1 MTNKSKGLIMYYTGL
16 VLSILAPF
24 IATLTQFPVWTE
36 QVDPKQVSAMF
47 IVMAVVCAV
56 PLLNHF
62 KQALKSPSAI
72 AVWVFLFLITWG
84 MKQIVNQIMIIALV
98 GLIANIIGA
107 ILCGVGNKVKEMPD
121 PIDEDEEGKTN
132 GE

>member
-1 MTNKSKGLIMYYTGL
+1 MYYTGL

-62 KQALKSPSAI
+62 KQALKSPSSI
-72 AVWVFLFLITWG
+72 AVWVFLFLVTWG
-84 MKQIVNQIMIIALV
+84 MKQIVNQVMIIALV

-107 ILCGVGNKVKEMPD
+107 ILCGVGNKVKEVPD

-132 GE
+132 G

>member
-62 KQALKSPSAI
+62 KQALKSPSSI
-72 AVWVFLFLITWG
+72 AVWVFLFLVTWG

-98 GLIANIIGA
+98 GMIANIIGA

-132 GE
+132 G

>member
-62 KQALKSPSAI
+62 KQALKSPSSI
-72 AVWVFLFLITWG
+72 AVWVFLFLVTWG
-84 MKQIVNQIMIIALV
+84 MKQIVNQVMIIALV

-132 GE
+132 G

>member
-1 MTNKSKGLIMYYTGL
+1 MYYTGL

-107 ILCGVGNKVKEMPD
+107 ILCGVGNKVKKMPD
-121 PIDEDEEGKTN
+121 PIDEEEGKTN

>member
-62 KQALKSPSAI
+62 KQALKSPSSI
-72 AVWVFLFLITWG
+72 AVWVFLFLVTWG
-84 MKQIVNQIMIIALV
+84 MKQIVNQVMIIALV
-98 GLIANIIGA
+98 GLIANITGA

-132 GE
+132 G

>member
-1 MTNKSKGLIMYYTGL
+1 MYYTGL

-107 ILCGVGNKVKEMPD
+107 ILCGVGNKLKKMPD
-121 PIDEDEEGKTN
+121 PIDEEEGKTN

>member
-107 ILCGVGNKVKEMPD
+107 ILCGVGNKVKKMPD
-121 PIDEDEEGKTN
+121 PIDEEEGKTN

>member
-1 MTNKSKGLIMYYTGL
+1 MYYTGL

-121 PIDEDEEGKTN
+121 PIDEEEGKTN

>member
-62 KQALKSPSAI
+62 KQALKSPSSI
-72 AVWVFLFLITWG
+72 AVWVFLFLVTWG
-84 MKQIVNQIMIIALV
+84 MKQIVNQVMIIALV
-98 GLIANIIGA
+98 GLITNIIGA

-132 GE
+132 G

>member
-1 MTNKSKGLIMYYTGL
+1 MTNKRKGLIMYYTGL
-16 VLSILAPF
+16 VISILAPF

-47 IVMAVVCAV
+47 IVMAVICAV

-84 MKQIVNQIMIIALV
+84 MSQIIKQVMIIALV
-98 GLIANIIGA
+98 GMCANIVGA
-107 ILCGVGNKVKEMPD
+107 VLCGVGNKLKKKPD
-121 PIDEDEEGKTN
+121 PVYDDENEEEEKD
-132 GE
+132 

>member
-62 KQALKSPSAI
+62 KQTLKSPSSI
-72 AVWVFLFLITWG
+72 AVWVFLFLVTWG
-84 MKQIVNQIMIIALV
+84 MKQIVNQVMIIALV

-132 GE
+132 G

>member
-107 ILCGVGNKVKEMPD
+107 ILCGVGNKVKKMPD

-132 GE
+132 G

>member
-72 AVWVFLFLITWG
+72 AVWVFLFIVTWG

-132 GE
+132 G

>member
-16 VLSILAPF
+16 VISILAPF
-24 IATLTQFPVWTE
+24 IATLTQFPVWTKE
-36 QVDPKQVSAMF
+36 VDPKQVSAMF

-72 AVWVFLFLITWG
+72 AVWVFLFLVTWG
-84 MKQIVNQIMIIALV
+84 MSQIIKQVMIIALV
-98 GLIANIIGA
+98 GMIANIIGA
-107 ILCGVGNKVKEMPD
+107 VLCGIGNKLKAKPD
-121 PIDEDEEGKTN
+121 PIEYDEEGKTN
-132 GE
+132 G

>member
-62 KQALKSPSAI
+62 KQALKSPSSI
-72 AVWVFLFLITWG
+72 AVWVFLFLVTWG
-84 MKQIVNQIMIIALV
+84 MKQIVNQVMIIALV

-107 ILCGVGNKVKEMPD
+107 ILCGVGNKVKKMPD

-132 GE
+132 G

>member
-62 KQALKSPSAI
+62 KQALKSPSSI
-72 AVWVFLFLITWG
+72 AVWVFLFLVTWG

-132 GE
+132 G

>member
-1 MTNKSKGLIMYYTGL
+1 MYYTGL

-121 PIDEDEEGKTN
+121 PIDEYEEGKTN
-132 GE
+132 G

>member
-121 PIDEDEEGKTN
+121 PIDEEEGKTN

>member
-62 KQALKSPSAI
+62 KQALKSPSSI
-72 AVWVFLFLITWG
+72 AVWVFLFLVTWG

-121 PIDEDEEGKTN
+121 PIDEDEEAKTN
-132 GE
+132 G

>member
-121 PIDEDEEGKTN
+121 PIDEYEEGKTN
-132 GE
+132 G

>member
-24 IATLTQFPVWTE
+24 IATLTQFPVWTKE
-36 QVDPKQVSAMF
+36 VDPKQVSAMF
-47 IVMAVVCAV
+47 VVMAVVCAV

-72 AVWVFLFLITWG
+72 AVWVFLFLVTWG
-84 MKQIVNQIMIIALV
+84 MSQIIKQVMIISLV
-98 GLIANIIGA
+98 GMIANIIGA
-107 ILCGVGNKVKEMPD
+107 ILCGIGNKLKLKPD
-121 PIDEDEEGKTN
+121 PIEYDEEVKNN
-132 GE
+132 G